1 MGVHEGV
8 YITNC
13 PRMAAVIDAKD
24 ANAFGDK
31 GVLSFRFVIPKQRM
45 QLCQSI
51 MPAWNNLGMEI
62 SWDSLSSTSTPY
74 VLSKLQ
80 HTPQKIHQT
89 FPEAI

>member
-8 YITNC
+8 DITNC

-31 GVLSFRFVIPKQRM
+31 GVLSFRLSQTEDAV
-45 QLCQSI
+45 
-51 MPAWNNLGMEI
+51 MPERTSRVKPLEI
-62 SWDSLSSTSTPY
+62 SWDSLSSTSTPS

-89 FPEAI
+89 FTEAI